1 MSNPSFAD
9 AKSAIAELFAAALKT
24 VAPDATA
31 TTITLERPKQSQHGD
46 YSCNLAMQLAKTLR
60 AKPRDIAQKLV
71 AALPASPLIDKT
83 EIAGA
88 GFINLFLTR
97 AFKQSIV
104 AHILATREQF
114 GTSAVGAGQKAQ
126 KIQVEF
132 VSANP
137 TGPLHVGHGRGA
149 AYGAC
154 LANVLAATGHA
165 VTREFYINDAGR
177 QMDILAASV
186 WLRYLEARGTVV
198 AFPADGYRGEYVRDI
213 ARALDAAHADRFQHP
228 FPTTAPAEGEDAD
241 AALDALIAR
250 AKVTLGDKWRV
261 LHQFALDAML
271 ADQRDDLAQFGVTYD
286 RWFSE
291 QSLHDSGEVARAMEA
306 LQHNGHL
313 YEKDGA
319 RWFRSTTFGDEKDR
333 VVCREN
339 GQYTY
344 FASDI
349 AYHLNKIE
357 RGYDQLIDVWGAD
370 HHGYIARVKGAL
382 TAMGADADKLVV
394 TLVQFAVLFRGTEKV
409 AMGKRSGEFVSLREL
424 RDEVG
429 NDATRFFYVLRKS
442 DQHLD
447 FDMELA
453 KSRTNENPVY
463 YIQYAHARVCSVY
476 AQCNADAA
484 SLTSADLSQ
493 LVAEAE
499 LALLQKLAEYPDI
512 VQSAAR
518 ELSPHLIAF
527 YLKDLAAL
535 FHSYYNGTRF
545 LVDDAATRDARLA
558 LAGAVRQ
565 VIVNGLALLG
575 VSAPEKM

>member
-382 TAMGADADKLVV
+382 TAMDADADKLVV

>member
-250 AKVTLGDKWRV
+250 AKVTLGEQWRV
-261 LHQFALDAML
+261 LHHFALDAML

-484 SLTSADLSQ
+484 SLTGADLSQ

>member
-484 SLTSADLSQ
+484 SLTGADLSQ